1 MLGAG
6 HVPNLRTRGQG
17 SGNLRVRARAG
28 ERSLGRIGRFG
39 GGELDRE
46 SALGQTATAVALL
59 TVGGHV
65 TWQSALLFV
74 D

>member
-1 MLGAG
+1 MSQTYGPG
-6 HVPNLRTRGQG
+6 VRDQ
-17 SGNLRVRARAG
+17 GNLRVRARAG

-59 TVGGHV
+59 TVGGQV
-65 TWQSALLFV
+65 NLRARGQRW
-74 D
+74 